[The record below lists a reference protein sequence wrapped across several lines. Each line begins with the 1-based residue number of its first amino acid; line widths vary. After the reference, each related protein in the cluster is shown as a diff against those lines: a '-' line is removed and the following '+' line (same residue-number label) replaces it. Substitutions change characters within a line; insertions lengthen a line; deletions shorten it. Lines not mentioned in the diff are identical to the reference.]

1 MTVNYL
7 APRYIGTLMNGH
19 EFYVRAFDDHEA
31 AESAASMAQHLG
43 AEIADVMLDPNQEPH
58 E

>member
-7 APRYIGTLMNGH
+7 APRYVATLINGH

-31 AESAASMAQHLG
+31 AVSADYMAQHLG
-43 AEIADVMLDPNQEPH
+43 AELADVMLDPNQEPH
-58 E
+58 A

>member
-7 APRYIGTLMNGH
+7 APRYIATLVNDHM
-19 EFYVRAFDDHEA
+19 FYVRAFDDHEA
-31 AESAASMAQHLG
+31 AEYAAYMAQHLG
-43 AEIADVMLDPNQEPH
+43 AELADVMLDPIQEPH